1 MCVQTSSVVYSSPS
15 LISVKSLVT
24 SVVYALGFFM
34 VFWFTKGKSIDFI
47 GDEGE
52 TLLLFPGLLFE
63 SELNSQKDL
72 PENEEVHND
81 GNPIRKL
88 SALTILPYLSFLY
101 FNLGTIALC
110 VILGIQ
116 YKTIDEDT
124 EHYLT
129 LNA

>member
-1 MCVQTSSVVYSSPS
+1 MCVQTLSVVYSSPS

-47 GDEGE
+47 EDEGE

-63 SELNSQKDL
+63 NELNSQKDL

-101 FNLGTIALC
+101 FNLVTIALC
-110 VILGIQ
+110 V
-116 YKTIDEDT
+116 
-124 EHYLT
+124 
-129 LNA
+129 